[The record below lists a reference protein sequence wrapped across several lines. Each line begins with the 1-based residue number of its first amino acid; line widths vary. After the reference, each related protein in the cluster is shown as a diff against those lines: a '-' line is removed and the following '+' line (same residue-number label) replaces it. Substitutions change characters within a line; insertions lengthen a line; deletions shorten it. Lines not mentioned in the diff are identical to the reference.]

1 MADETKLAN
10 PAVLGLTCFGLTTV
24 LLNLHNAGLFKSLS
38 GIMALGIF
46 VGGTVQIIAGV
57 LEYKKG
63 NSFGT
68 CAFCAYGA
76 FWLSLVFILLAETK
90 VFNISFSTTELAWY
104 LLLWGIF
111 TGFMFIGTLKV
122 NRVLQAIF
130 VWLFILFML
139 LAVHFAWFAEAG
151 QTTAVL
157 KIAGVVGIITGG
169 LAIYLAMAELVN
181 EMHGKT
187 LLPIWPMVEK
197 QAYKAPEDL

>member
-24 LLNLHNAGLFKSLS
+24 LLNLHNAGLFKSIG
-38 GIMALGIF
+38 GILALGIF

-63 NSFGT
+63 NTFGT
-68 CAFCAYGA
+68 TAFCAYGA

-90 VFNISFSTTELAWY
+90 TFNISFSTTELAWY

-122 NRVLQAIF
+122 NRVLQSIF
-130 VWLFILFML
+130 AWLFVLFML
-139 LAVHFAWFAEAG
+139 LAIHFAYFSAAG
-151 QTTAVL
+151 KTTAVL
-157 KIAGVVGIITGG
+157 KTAGVVGIVTGG
-169 LAIYLAMAELVN
+169 LAIYLAMAELIN

-187 LLPIWPMVEK
+187 LLPIWPMGEK
-197 QAYKAPEDL
+197 EAYKQPEDL

>member
-38 GIMALGIF
+38 GVMALGIF
-46 VGGTVQIIAGV
+46 VGGIVQIIAGV
-57 LEYKKG
+57 MEYKKG

-68 CAFCAYGA
+68 TAFCAYGA
-76 FWLSLVFILLAETK
+76 FWLSLVFILLADTK
-90 VFNISFSTTELAWY
+90 TFNISFSTTELAWY

-122 NRVLQAIF
+122 NRILQAVF
-130 VWLFILFML
+130 VWLFVLFML
-139 LAVHFAWFAEAG
+139 LAIHFAYFSAAG
-151 QTTAVL
+151 KTTAVL
-157 KIAGVVGIITGG
+157 KTAGVVGIVTGG
-169 LAIYLAMAELVN
+169 LAIYLAMAELIN

-187 LLPIWPMVEK
+187 LLPIWPADEK
-197 QAYKAPEDL
+197 EAYKQPEDL

>member
-24 LLNLHNAGLFKSLS
+24 LLNLHNAGLFKSIG
-38 GIMALGIF
+38 GILALGIF

-68 CAFCAYGA
+68 TAFCAYGA

-90 VFNISFSTTELAWY
+90 TFNISFSTTELAWY

-122 NRVLQAIF
+122 NRVLQSIF
-130 VWLFILFML
+130 AWLFVLFML
-139 LAVHFAWFAEAG
+139 LAIHFAYFSAAG
-151 QTTAVL
+151 KTTAVL
-157 KIAGVVGIITGG
+157 KTAGVVGIVTGG
-169 LAIYLAMAELVN
+169 LAIYLAMAELIN

-187 LLPIWPMVEK
+187 LLPIWPMGEK
-197 QAYKAPEDL
+197 EAYKQPEDL

>member
-24 LLNLHNAGLFKSLS
+24 LLNLHNVGLFKSLS
-38 GIMALGIF
+38 GVMALGIF

-68 CAFCAYGA
+68 TAFCAYGA

-90 VFNISFSTTELAWY
+90 VFNITFSTTELAWY

-122 NRVLQAIF
+122 NRILQSVF
-130 VWLFILFML
+130 VWLFVLYIL
-139 LAVHFAWFAEAG
+139 LAIHFAYFSAAG
-151 QTTAVL
+151 KTTAVL
-157 KIAGVVGIITGG
+157 KVAGVVGIVTGG
-169 LAIYLAMAELVN
+169 LAIYLAMAELIN

-187 LLPIWPMVEK
+187 ILPIWPVGEK
-197 QAYKAPEDL
+197 EAYKQPEDL

>member
-24 LLNLHNAGLFKSLS
+24 LLNLHNAGLFKSFS
-38 GIMALGIF
+38 GVMALGIF
-46 VGGTVQIIAGV
+46 VGGIAQIIAGV

-68 CAFCAYGA
+68 CAFCIYGA
-76 FWLSLVFILLAETK
+76 FWLSLVFILLADTK
-90 VFNISFSTTELAWY
+90 AINISFSTTELAWY

-111 TGFMFIGTLKV
+111 TGFMFVGTLKV

-130 VWLFILFML
+130 AWLFVLFILL
-139 LAVHFAWFAEAG
+139 SIHFAYFSAAG
-151 QTTAVL
+151 KTTAVVR
-157 KIAGVVGIITGG
+157 IAGVVGIITGG
-169 LAIYLAMAELVN
+169 LAIYLAMAELIN

-187 LLPIWPMVEK
+187 LLPIWPVVDK
-197 QAYKAPEDL
+197 QSYKQPEDL